1 MTVSSVVGIV
11 VEHRVDGS
19 LIPSLVG
26 TTQVRHF
33 AFEDDGDTLI
43 LMAMNDDRVQ
53 GRLRWERYR

>member
-1 MTVSSVVGIV
+1 VSQGV

-33 AFEDDGDTLI
+33 AFEDDGDTLV
-43 LMAMNDDRVQ
+43 LMVKNGDRVQ
-53 GRLRWERYR
+53 GRLRWERSR